1 MVLRFVTLLQYA
13 NRKNLTNISH
23 QHGVHYLANAWMT
36 TEIAQEV
43 LRMLDKKM
51 IADGR
56 KVLLFLNNA
65 PSHSDILQEGLKN
78 IKLERNTISRLQPCN
93 AGIIKNFKH
102 KYIKLLIHYILA
114 RIDIRNSYASKTFKD
129 VIILKVIKWI
139 QTSWTEVSENTI
151 KNCFEKCR
159 FDKPDVAA
167 DETVDH

>member
-1 MVLRFVTLLQYA
+1 MPVYKVIESKIVRGIF
-13 NRKNLTNISH
+13 TNSMKQCISGT
-23 QHGVHYLANAWMT
+23 QNVVRP
-36 TEIAQEV
+36 ICISQ
-43 LRMLDKKM
+43 
-51 IADGR
+51 
-56 KVLLFLNNA
+56 VLLFKKKHVRWRKESLRL
-65 PSHSDILQEGLKN
+65 SQSLT
-78 IKLERNTISRLQPCN
+78 RNTISRLQPCN